1 MGKKKILSKGGATL
15 YFHFQKLAELLGL
28 ASHLFCNKSME
39 FLSVGDCGVQQ
50 ESNTRKN
57 YILKPQNAIMCTNFV
72 YFCVHHQ
79 HIIALFLPR
88 SQAAKH
94 RGPLTFHSMYCVHTW
109 LYLLCSRKYLKK
121 KNLYLNRKLNIIDKC
136 PRGRIYLSLNDFWW
150 WEKPE
155 LADKIHREEP
165 VIVFCWL
172 EESLSVHQ
180 ELLVYKSGTDWSSLM

>member
-39 FLSVGDCGVQQ
+39 FLCVGDCGVQQ

-121 KNLYLNRKLNIIDKC
+121 KSLFKQEIKHYRQMPKRQNL
-136 PRGRIYLSLNDFWW
+136 F
-150 WEKPE
+150 
-155 LADKIHREEP
+155 
-165 VIVFCWL
+165 VFEWF
-172 EESLSVHQ
+172 
-180 ELLVYKSGTDWSSLM
+180 LMVGKTRTRR

>member
-1 MGKKKILSKGGATL
+1 
-15 YFHFQKLAELLGL
+15 
-28 ASHLFCNKSME
+28 ME
-39 FLSVGDCGVQQ
+39 FLCVGDCGVQQ

-109 LYLLCSRKYLKK
+109 LYLLCSRKYFKK
-121 KNLYLNRKLNIIDKC
+121 KKSLFKQEIKHYRQMPKRQN
-136 PRGRIYLSLNDFWW
+136 LSLNDFWW